1 LLKITIYG
9 KITSIFCIFLKTLY
23 ISVICGVSFI
33 KIYMTGNC
41 CVADGYGD
49 SSTSKC
55 NGLLLRE
62 KELEPWVGDGAANED
77 SLEAIEDS
85 VVDGLNKHEVVH

>member
-1 LLKITIYG
+1 
-9 KITSIFCIFLKTLY
+9 
-23 ISVICGVSFI
+23 
-33 KIYMTGNC
+33 M
-41 CVADGYGD
+41 ADGYGD

-85 VVDGLNKHEVVH
+85 VVDGLNKHEVEH